1 MNKITELYRE
11 YQDVSTIEEVARIFE
26 NSASIQVRQ
35 IKNRVLASRD
45 FLHELWSMYVQLRLD
60 SGGDLDIP
68 VNVPTND
75 KTAVIL
81 ISSDESLGGT
91 IDERLIEEAI
101 SVMNPGRADYF
112 VIGKKGARIMKAQ
125 GIEPTAAFKLP
136 DITKPVNVIP
146 IIYKTQEYKSSVVY
160 FEQFINIDTQQ
171 IQVFELISGIKR
183 VGQMESS
190 RRDASL
196 IFTSDY
202 IFEPS
207 LKKVISYLESMMRA
221 TVLTELILESRL
233 AQLANRFNTMNQ
245 AGANAD
251 KIKNQLYIEYK
262 RARRQKEYSEMQIF
276 HQKNLGIMK

>member
-125 GIEPTAAFKLP
+125 GIKPTAAFKLP